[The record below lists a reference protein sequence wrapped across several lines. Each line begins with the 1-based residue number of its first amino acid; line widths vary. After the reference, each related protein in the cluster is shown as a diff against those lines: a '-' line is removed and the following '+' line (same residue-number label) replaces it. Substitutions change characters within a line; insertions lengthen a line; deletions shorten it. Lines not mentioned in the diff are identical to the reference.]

1 MGLAETDG
9 DTDQNEVNDDPIGC
23 YCSDGCLSS
32 TCSCVSLGYSSGG
45 SCNCNHYSSDGRIT
59 SWKKFIVECDSSC
72 SCGSSCANR
81 VVQRGSA
88 LRLFVSQTEPNEQLS
103 SSIGSDS
110 GSSSS
115 ATLVDKGLGLYT
127 CESIAA
133 GTFVTEY
140 CGELLST
147 EEAMRRL
154 SQQPLTAHNYLLVMR
169 EHYTFGD
176 SAQSHCSTNQ
186 SAYAYANVNVTC
198 IDATHIGSRARFVN
212 HTCARDPPPP
222 LVLVPIRTRSQFGC
236 SSASAL
242 CDSDAGAGVVAV
254 AASQQQHNLI
264 PSRSAESAIACSPSS
279 SNSSSSTRIC
289 HSLPLPPA
297 RAALFAARDI
307 AAGEELLF
315 DYSAIVGVG
324 EESAQRSQQTEDTRG
339 TPSGNRVAAGSSSRP
354 CLCQSRE
361 CRGALPFDP
370 LAFSDSYRSSASA
383 SSCSDSRI

>member
-9 DTDQNEVNDDPIGC
+9 DTDQYEVNDDPIGC
-23 YCSDGCLSS
+23 SCSDGCLSS
-32 TCSCVSLGYSSGG
+32 ACSCVSLGYSSGG
-45 SCNCNHYSSDGRIT
+45 SCNHYSSDGHIT

-88 LRLFVSQTEPNEQLS
+88 LRLFVSQTEPNERLS
-103 SSIGSDS
+103 SAIGSDS
-110 GSSSS
+110 GCGSS
-115 ATLVDKGLGLYT
+115 ATVVDKGLGLYT
-127 CESIAA
+127 SESIAA

-169 EHYTFGD
+169 EHYTFGCGVGD
-176 SAQSHCSTNQ
+176 SAQSLCSTYQ
-186 SAYAYANVNVTC
+186 SAYANVNVTC

-212 HTCARDPPPP
+212 HTCAREPPPP

-236 SSASAL
+236 SSASGL
-242 CDSDAGAGVVAV
+242 CESDAGPGPG
-254 AASQQQHNLI
+254 ASQQQHNLSS
-264 PSRSAESAIACSPSS
+264 SRSTAFAVADNPSS
-279 SNSSSSTRIC
+279 SNSSSS
-289 HSLPLPPA
+289 SSALPLPPA

-307 AAGEELLF
+307 SAGEELLF

-324 EESAQRSQQTEDTRG
+324 EESAQRSQQTEDASG
-339 TPSGNRVAAGSSSRP
+339 TPSGNRSAAGSSSRP

-370 LAFSDSYRSSASA
+370 LAFYDSYRSSASA